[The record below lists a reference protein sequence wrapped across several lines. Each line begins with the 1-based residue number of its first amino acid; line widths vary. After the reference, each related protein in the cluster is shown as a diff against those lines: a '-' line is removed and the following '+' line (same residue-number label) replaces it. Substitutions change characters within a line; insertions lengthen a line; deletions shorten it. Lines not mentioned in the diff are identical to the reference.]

1 MDMDSESSVFVC
13 VNMIVCGKRV
23 WWRVQ
28 LNCGMKEASLLR
40 GSRKIELG

>member
-13 VNMIVCGKRV
+13 VNMIVFGKRV
-23 WWRVQ
+23 SWRVQ

-40 GSRKIELG
+40 RSRKIELG